1 MKFSVEKIQS
11 NLATL
16 EIEVEEQRVEEALDQ
31 SYRKIVK
38 QVNIPGFRKGKVPR
52 PILEAQLGRGVLYQE
67 ALDILLNQTY
77 SEALKESA
85 LEVVGEPKVEV
96 VQMDRDMPLI
106 YKVTVSIK
114 PEIVLPD
121 FSEIEVEDELPQ
133 EPTDED
139 VQKVLHN
146 YQQRM
151 ARLENVES
159 GTVEKGNIVLI
170 DFVGYLDGVPFEGG
184 AAQDYSL
191 EIGSQTF
198 IPGFEDQMVGMQLNE
213 ERDIEVTFP
222 EEYPRS
228 DLAGKPATFKVK
240 VKEIKQRVYPEID
253 DELAKDVSEFE
264 TLAELKEEIRQ
275 NLREKAEK
283 DAKRNMRE
291 KVVEKVVAPIEVDV
305 PEPMVEERLKDMV
318 TKFAQQI
325 SIQGTTLEQ
334 YLKMTNK
341 SMKELVDFFR
351 PQAETWAKSTLVLEA
366 IAKKENI
373 TVTDQDVEDRI
384 TRTSEEFGMKREDVS
399 ESVNGVLESF
409 KKEILLD
416 KVVNYL
422 MTTVKIVPPTAD
434 SAPENA

>member
-52 PILEAQLGRGVLYQE
+52 PILEAQLGRGVLYEE

-85 LEVVGEPKVEV
+85 LEAVGEPKVEV
-96 VQMDRDMPLI
+96 VQMDRDLPLI

-139 VQKVLHN
+139 VQKVLNN

-159 GTVEKGNIVLI
+159 GTVEQGHIVLI
-170 DFVGYLDGVPFEGG
+170 DFAGYLDGVQFEGG
-184 AAQDYSL
+184 TSQDYSL

-222 EEYPRS
+222 EEYPQP

-240 VKEIKQRVYPEID
+240 VKEIKQRVYPAID

-264 TLAELKEEIRQ
+264 TLAELKEEIRH

-283 DAKRNMRE
+283 DAKREMRE
-291 KVVEKVVAPIEVDV
+291 KVVEKVVAPIEVEV
-305 PEPMVEERLKDMV
+305 PEPLVEERLKDMV

-341 SMKELVDFFR
+341 SMKDLLEFLR

-384 TRTSEEFGMKREDVS
+384 TRASEEFGMKREDVS

-422 MTTVKIVPPTAD
+422 LTTVKIVPPTAD
-434 SAPENA
+434 LVAENA